1 MRAPRPD
8 RGPCKHGGHLLTD
21 DRTTAR
27 QTGDQIREAA
37 GALDA
42 SDVPANDPRH
52 AATRP
57 PLTPEDLRR
66 LTLYKWRYSLES
78 SGFTPDQ
85 VGHLL
90 FLKWLYANR
99 VIRG

>member
-1 MRAPRPD
+1 M
-8 RGPCKHGGHLLTD
+8 TD

-27 QTGDQIREAA
+27 QPGEQTREAT
-37 GALDA
+37 GA
-42 SDVPANDPRH
+42 PATDPSR
-52 AATRP
+52 ATPRP

-78 SGFTPDQ
+78 SGFSSDQ

-99 VIRG
+99 MIRG